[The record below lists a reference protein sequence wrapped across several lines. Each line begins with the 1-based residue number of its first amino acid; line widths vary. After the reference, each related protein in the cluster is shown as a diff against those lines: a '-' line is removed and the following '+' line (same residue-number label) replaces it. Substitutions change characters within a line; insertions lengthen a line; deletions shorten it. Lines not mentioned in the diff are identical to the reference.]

1 MKMGWKGGGL
11 GKNQDGIADPIEVK
25 FKSDRLGVG
34 NDSAEASYEFK
45 QEVTHILQGR
55 ADKLI
60 ISLPQDFIT
69 SDQLSLSFPT
79 YLSKAQRQC
88 IHAIAERFDLKSTS
102 KGKATER
109 KLFIVKS
116 ICSWYILTYLQEIL
130 LRTKGVTTEVNQGP
144 TTEEVIIVT
153 NEPTG
158 LITNKLVHSR

>member
-45 QEVTHILQGR
+45 QEVTQILQGR
-55 ADKLI
+55 TNKLF
-60 ISLPQDFIT
+60 ISLPQDFIN

-116 ICSWYILTYLQEIL
+116 RGLWYIIYNIYAGDTPTKKRPDNRSKPRSNYRGSYSEKQTY
-130 LRTKGVTTEVNQGP
+130 KP
-144 TTEEVIIVT
+144 YH
-153 NEPTG
+153 
-158 LITNKLVHSR
+158 K